1 MATLF
6 FEIKIK
12 KNRKINYISMTIIK
26 EKKLLK
32 INIKL
37 KFSLE
42 VKLQPT
48 FRVQNDLLCTKA
60 LRIGFVRTK
69 EGLIKIW

>member
-6 FEIKIK
+6 YEIKIKIK
-12 KNRKINYISMTIIK
+12 KNKLLIMTIIK

-37 KFSLE
+37 NFSLE

-48 FRVQNDLLCTKA
+48 FRVQNALLCTKA

-69 EGLIKIW
+69 EGLIKI

>member
-1 MATLF
+1 
-6 FEIKIK
+6 
-12 KNRKINYISMTIIK
+12 MTIIK

-37 KFSLE
+37 NFSLE

-48 FRVQNDLLCTKA
+48 FRVQNALLCTKA
-60 LRIGFVRTK
+60 LRIGFIRTK
-69 EGLIKIW
+69 EGLFKI

>member
-1 MATLF
+1 MKLRL
-6 FEIKIK
+6 
-12 KNRKINYISMTIIK
+12 KNKKINYIIMTIIK

-48 FRVQNDLLCTKA
+48 LGVQNVLLCTKA

-69 EGLIKIW
+69 EGLFKIG

>member
-1 MATLF
+1 
-6 FEIKIK
+6 
-12 KNRKINYISMTIIK
+12 MTIIK

-48 FRVQNDLLCTKA
+48 FRVQNTLLCTKA

-69 EGLIKIW
+69 EGLFIIYDDMTFLAN

>member
-1 MATLF
+1 
-6 FEIKIK
+6 
-12 KNRKINYISMTIIK
+12 MTIIK

-48 FRVQNDLLCTKA
+48 LVVQNALLCTKA

-69 EGLIKIW
+69 EGLFKI

>member
-1 MATLF
+1 
-6 FEIKIK
+6 
-12 KNRKINYISMTIIK
+12 MTIIK

-37 KFSLE
+37 IFSLE
-42 VKLQPT
+42 EKLQPT
-48 FRVQNDLLCTKA
+48 FRVQNALLCTKV

-69 EGLIKIW
+69 EGLFKI

>member
-6 FEIKIK
+6 YEIKIIK
-12 KNRKINYISMTIIK
+12 KIRKINYIIMTIIK

-37 KFSLE
+37 IFSLE
-42 VKLQPT
+42 EKLQPT
-48 FRVQNDLLCTKA
+48 FRVQNALLCTKA
-60 LRIGFVRTK
+60 LRIGFVRMK
-69 EGLIKIW
+69 AGLFKI